1 MVSGGVIILVS
12 IVVISISISWY
23 LTIIYEPVLVYAKSG
38 EPIQVGPVQY
48 IIEHIGEHNG
58 NEDVRPEHTFFKIRI
73 IAENMG
79 TESTTL
85 SGGQFQFLDQNN
97 VKYEAVFGK
106 FSSEDLFND
115 IRDPNKPVSWT
126 TQFDVPFDENAQY
139 KIRISP
145 MKEQSSL
152 DMGVVCVTNC

>member
-1 MVSGGVIILVS
+1 MVNATLV
-12 IVVISISISWY
+12 IVVVAVTISIGLSWY
-23 LTIIYEPVLVYAKSG
+23 VTSLYQPILVYAGSG

-97 VKYEAVFGK
+97 VKYEAIFGK

-115 IRDPNKPVSWT
+115 ILVPNKPVSWT